1 MVEAF
6 PQDRLTWMQGQPDQF
21 VRDELNHRFKGI
33 ESESLLG
40 GAKLLQERCSPLTV
54 LAPQSRRSG
63 SNCSLSIVHFQ

>member
-1 MVEAF
+1 
-6 PQDRLTWMQGQPDQF
+6 
-21 VRDELNHRFKGI
+21 LNHRFKGI